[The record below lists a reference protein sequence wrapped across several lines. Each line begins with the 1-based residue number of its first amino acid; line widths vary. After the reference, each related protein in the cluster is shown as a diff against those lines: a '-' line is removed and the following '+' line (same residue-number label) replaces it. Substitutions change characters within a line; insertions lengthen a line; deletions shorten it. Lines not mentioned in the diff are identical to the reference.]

1 MVGRKKG
8 TPKTGGRK
16 KGTRNRRTAELI
28 QAIEKSGDTPL
39 EYMTS
44 EYRNK
49 NNTPAVRLQ
58 AAIAAAP
65 YVHQKLQSLEVQ
77 SNVTMNHVVSADAM
91 NMDEWEAKYSA
102 NETPAQDDITH

>member
-1 MVGRKKG
+1 MAGRKKG

-16 KGTRNRRTAELI
+16 KGTRNKKTAELI
-28 QAIEKSGDTPL
+28 KAIEKSGDTPL

-65 YVHQKLQSLEVQ
+65 YVHQKLQYLEVETT
-77 SNVTMNHVVSADAM
+77 VTTNHVVSSEPL
-91 NMDEWEAKYSA
+91 NIDEWEAKYSTQQEGDQD
-102 NETPAQDDITH
+102 ETSH